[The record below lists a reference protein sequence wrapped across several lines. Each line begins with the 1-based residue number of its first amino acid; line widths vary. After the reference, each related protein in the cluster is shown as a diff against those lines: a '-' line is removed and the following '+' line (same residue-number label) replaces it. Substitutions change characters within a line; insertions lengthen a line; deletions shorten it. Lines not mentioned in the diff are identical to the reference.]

1 MVGVEIKMKYFKTNK
16 NEIYVY
22 DDDADK
28 KFYKEGLIPITEQ
41 EANEILNPPPT
52 HEELIQVAEN
62 ERQRLLTHADKV
74 MLDWRTE
81 LMLGEISDANRD
93 KLSAWL
99 AYKSEVKTV
108 DVTITPENVNWPDIP
123 KM

>member
-1 MVGVEIKMKYFKTNK
+1 
-16 NEIYVY
+16 
-22 DDDADK
+22 
-28 KFYKEGLIPITEQ
+28 
-41 EANEILNPPPT
+41 
-52 HEELIQVAEN
+52 
-62 ERQRLLTHADKV
+62 
-74 MLDWRTE
+74 DWRTE